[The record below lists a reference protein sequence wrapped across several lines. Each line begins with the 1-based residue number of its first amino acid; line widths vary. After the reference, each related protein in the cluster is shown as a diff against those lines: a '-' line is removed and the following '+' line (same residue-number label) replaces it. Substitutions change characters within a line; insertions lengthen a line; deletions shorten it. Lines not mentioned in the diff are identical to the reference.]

1 MSMRVLR
8 KNRDRR
14 ESPVAPIIHP
24 FFPAFRLT
32 VYLLLTVLCLF
43 SMAGCTKEPQTSLHI
58 ATNVWPG
65 YEPLYLARSLGYFNE
80 STVRFHEMTTSAD
93 VLKAFRNH
101 AIDAAALTID
111 EALLLIQDGIDIR
124 VLLVTDISNGADVIV
139 AHPTIKSTR
148 DLKGKRVGVE
158 SMALGAYVLS
168 RALDKAGL
176 TPRDVTI
183 VPVAVQEHVQA
194 YAAGKIDAVV
204 TFEPAK
210 TKILALGGRSIFDSR
225 QIPNEVID
233 AIVVRTDILQSKSG
247 QIQELEEGW
256 FKALEY
262 LQKNPA
268 DATQRMG
275 KREGISATEFS
286 DALKGLNIPDKN
298 ENKRL
303 LSGAILVPA
312 RRLAEVMVQGKLLR
326 KPVDPSRLLTPAA
339 VRNP

>member
-1 MSMRVLR
+1 LNLKVLVSDCI
-8 KNRDRR
+8 KR
-14 ESPVAPIIHP
+14 ESLVATILRSL
-24 FFPAFRLT
+24 FPAFRLT
-32 VYLLLTVLCLF
+32 AGFWLIMLCVF
-43 SMAGCTKEPQTSLHI
+43 SITGCTKEPQTPLHI

-101 AIDAAALTID
+101 AIDVAALTLD
-111 EALLLIQDGIDIR
+111 EALLLIQDGIDARI
-124 VLLVTDISNGADVIV
+124 LLVTNISNGADTIV
-139 AHPTIKSTR
+139 SNPTIKTIQ
-148 DLKGKRVGVE
+148 DLKGKRIGVE

-183 VPVAVQEHVQA
+183 VPVAVQEHVRA

-210 TKILALGGRSIFDSR
+210 TKIIALGGRSIFDSS
-225 QIPNEVID
+225 QIPNEIID
-233 AIVVRTDILQSKSG
+233 VIVVRSDILQSKSR

-268 DATQRMG
+268 DAARRMG
-275 KREGISATEFS
+275 KREGITAAEFTES
-286 DALKGLNIPDKN
+286 LKGLIIPDKN
-298 ENKRL
+298 ENERL
-303 LSGAILVPA
+303 LSGALLVPA
-312 RRLAEVMVQGKLLR
+312 TRLAEVMFQGKLLR
-326 KPVDPSRLLTPAA
+326 KPVDLSRLLGPAA
-339 VRNP
+339 VRKP